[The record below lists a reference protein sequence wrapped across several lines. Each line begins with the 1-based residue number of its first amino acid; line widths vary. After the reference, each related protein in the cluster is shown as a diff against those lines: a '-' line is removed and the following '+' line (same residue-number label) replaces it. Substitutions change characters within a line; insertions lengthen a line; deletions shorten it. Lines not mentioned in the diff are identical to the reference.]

1 MKLGTEVGARAIRRR
16 RSSGAA
22 PSSRSCAPIWDM
34 RETSRPT
41 RFSPLK
47 RREKRSFGRARRAAS
62 PVCLLPCS
70 PSDCSTT
77 EPRSTCRSATAVG
90 LRPGDVIA
98 TVRCQGRALLSAER
112 TALNYLGH
120 LSGVASVTRR
130 LVDAVRAAGASTDV
144 VCTRK
149 TTPGF
154 RALEKYAVR
163 CGGGA
168 NHRFGLDDAI
178 LIKDNH
184 IALAGG
190 VREAVRRVR
199 ERSGHMVKV
208 EVEVDTLEQLDVVL
222 ELGVEVVLLDN
233 MRGETLAEAVRRCK
247 GRLITEASGGIDLE
261 TGPIVAQ
268 SGVDLMSVGW
278 LTHSAPCLDIG
289 LDIDL
294 SSAV

>member
-1 MKLGTEVGARAIRRR
+1 MRLGSDVGARVDTPPAIVWSDAVEAELRADL
-16 RSSGAA
+16 GHAGDLTTDAILA
-22 PSSRSCAPIWDM
+22 PEAPG
-34 RETSRPT
+34 EAV
-41 RFSPLK
+41 F
-47 RREKRSFGRARRAAS
+47 RAREEGSVAGLPVALYAFRLLDERAEVDVQIGDGGRVA
-62 PVCLLPCS
+62 
-70 PSDCSTT
+70 
-77 EPRSTCRSATAVG
+77 
-90 LRPGDVIA
+90 PGDVIA

-120 LSGVASVTRR
+120 LSGVATVTRR
-130 LVDAVRAAGASTDV
+130 LVDAVRAAGSKTDV

-208 EVEVDTLEQLDVVL
+208 EVEVDTLDQLDAVL

-233 MRGETLAEAVRRCK
+233 MRGETLAEAVRRCQ
-247 GRLITEASGGIDLE
+247 GRVITEASGGIDLD
-261 TGPIVAQ
+261 TGPVVAQ

-289 LDIDL
+289 LDIDVHPAL
-294 SSAV
+294 

>member
-1 MKLGTEVGARAIRRR
+1 MRLDGHLGARGDTPPAVVWSAAVEAELRCDLGHAGDLTTDAIL
-16 RSSGAA
+16 A
-22 PSSRSCAPIWDM
+22 PEARGEAV
-34 RETSRPT
+34 
-41 RFSPLK
+41 F
-47 RREKRSFGRARRAAS
+47 RAREAGCVAG
-62 PVCLLPCS
+62 LPIALYAFTVLD
-70 PSDCSTT
+70 P
-77 EPRSTCRSATAVG
+77 TAEFEVSVG
-90 LRPGDVIA
+90 DGGRVEPGDVMA

-130 LVDAVRAAGASTDV
+130 LVDAVRAAGATTDV

-190 VREAVRRVR
+190 IDEAVSRVR
-199 ERSGHMVKV
+199 GRSGHMVKV
-208 EVEVDTLEQLDVVL
+208 EVEVDTLEQLDAVL
-222 ELGVEVVLLDN
+222 ELDVDVVLLDN
-233 MRGETLAEAVRRCK
+233 MRGERLAEAVRRCK
-247 GRLITEASGGIDLE
+247 GRVVTEASGGINLD

-268 SGVDLMSVGW
+268 AGVDLMSVGW

-289 LDIDL
+289 LDID
-294 SSAV
+294 VT